1 MNELE
6 RVCEQYKLRPFDVF
20 LNAMYVLE
28 EDIRDVV
35 DPYDVYKLYLETGI
49 IPTWVRQYC
58 LIVLYKS
65 VEHNSD

>member
-6 RVCEQYKLRPFDVF
+6 RVCKQDKLRPFDVF
-20 LNAMYVLE
+20 LNAMCVLE

-49 IPTWVRQYC
+49 IPTWVMQYC
-58 LIVLYKS
+58 IIILYKP
-65 VEHNSD
+65 VAHNSD